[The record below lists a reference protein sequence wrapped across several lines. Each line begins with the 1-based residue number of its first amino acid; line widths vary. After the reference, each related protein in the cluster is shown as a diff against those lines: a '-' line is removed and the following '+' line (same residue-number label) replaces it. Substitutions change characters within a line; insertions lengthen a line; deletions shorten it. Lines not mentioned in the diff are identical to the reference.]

1 MDIIL
6 IAGLWLQHSIWNEV
20 ASELSDRNHKPMPVA
35 LPGAD
40 DRSTQ
45 ATLEDQVTA
54 VLAAIDRAERPLLV
68 GHSAACT
75 LAWIA
80 ADRRPDDIAGVV
92 MIGGF
97 PASTGEVYADFF
109 PIVDGVMPFPGW
121 DPFAGP
127 DSADLGPAE
136 RDRIAAA
143 AVAVPG
149 AVAGGA
155 VELGDERRYEL
166 PVVLVCPEYSPE
178 QARTWIEGGDVP
190 ELTRV
195 HNLSYV
201 DIDTGHWPMVTQPK
215 ALADILEAAATD

>member
-1 MDIIL
+1 MGSVNTIPVAGESAGKVVLRL
-6 IAGLWLQHSIWNEV
+6 IGATTTSRLVVVEV
-20 ASELSDRNHKPMPVA
+20 AV
-35 LPGAD
+35 
-40 DRSTQ
+40 
-45 ATLEDQVTA
+45 
-54 VLAAIDRAERPLLV
+54 
-68 GHSAACT
+68 
-75 LAWIA
+75 
-80 ADRRPDDIAGVV
+80 
-92 MIGGF
+92 
-97 PASTGEVYADFF
+97 PA
-109 PIVDGVMPFPGW
+109 
-121 DPFAGP
+121 
-127 DSADLGPAE
+127 PA
-136 RDRIAAA
+136 
-143 AVAVPG
+143 AVPG